1 VDHAASHTPIDQ
13 AVSRAQARGR
23 ASCTVAAVVPVL
35 NETAIVEQRLLE
47 LLQRRDLDE
56 IVVVDGGSADGT
68 REILERM
75 AQAHAR
81 ECPLLRLLAA
91 GRSRAA
97 QMNAGAAAARSETL
111 LFLHA
116 DTALPDE
123 AAAGIRAALAGGH
136 VWGRFDVRL
145 SGSHTLF
152 RVIEQMMNW
161 RSAWSGIATGDQAIF
176 VRREAFA
183 AVGGFP
189 DQPLMEDIELSRR
202 LKRLGRPAR
211 LRDKVITSSRR
222 WERQGIVRTVLRMW
236 ALRLLYWLGVPPRRL
251 ARWYK

>member
-1 VDHAASHTPIDQ
+1 M
-13 AVSRAQARGR
+13 
-23 ASCTVAAVVPVL
+23 AAVVPVL
-35 NETAIVEQRLLE
+35 NEAAILGPRLLE
-47 LLQRRDLDE
+47 LLQRGELDE
-56 IVVVDGGSADGT
+56 IVVVDGGSTDGT
-68 REILERM
+68 RAILERL
-75 AQAHAR
+75 ANAHAGQCR
-81 ECPLLRLLAA
+81 PVLRVLTAA
-91 GRSRAA
+91 RGRAA
-97 QMNAGAAAARSETL
+97 QMNAGAAAARSQVL

-116 DTALPDE
+116 DTALPQG
-123 AAAGIRAALAGGH
+123 AAVSICTALAGGH

-145 SGSHTLF
+145 SGRHPLF
-152 RVIEQMMNW
+152 RVIERMMNW

-211 LRDKVITSSRR
+211 LREKVVTSARR

-236 ALRLLYWLGVPPRRL
+236 VLRLLYWFGVPSRRL
-251 ARWYK
+251 ARWYES